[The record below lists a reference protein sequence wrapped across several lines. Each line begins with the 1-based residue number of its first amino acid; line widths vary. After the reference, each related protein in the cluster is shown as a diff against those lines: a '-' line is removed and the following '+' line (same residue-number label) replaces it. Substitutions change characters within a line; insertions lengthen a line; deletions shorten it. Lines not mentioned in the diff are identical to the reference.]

1 LKTKLL
7 IDADIYAFR
16 ALATTEEETNWGN
29 DVWTLSADHKQ
40 ALTVFTNEMQKITEE
55 LNSDNLL
62 LCFSGSD
69 NFRKHINPTYKG
81 NRKNTRKPLGYSTF
95 VENLKAAYDWQMHDN
110 LEADDVLGM
119 LATRPDNTG
128 DCVVVS
134 EDKDLMTIPC
144 KLYRPHAD
152 ERMDIS
158 EQDADRH
165 FFMQTLTGDPTDG
178 YKGCPTIGA
187 KRAEAIL
194 GSRPAWSLVEAA
206 FIKQG
211 LTREDALLQARMARI
226 LRWSDWDEKKREPIL
241 WEPSR
246 GAA

>member
-1 LKTKLL
+1 MTKLL

-16 ALATTEEETNWGN
+16 ALAATEEETNWGD
-29 DVWTLSADHKQ
+29 DVWTLSADHR
-40 ALTVFTNEMQKITEE
+40 AAYAAFSGEMLKIKEE
-55 LNSDNLL
+55 LKSDDLL

-69 NFRKHINPTYKG
+69 NFRKQINPTYKG
-81 NRKNTRKPLGYSTF
+81 NRKNSRKPLGYAAF
-95 VENLKAAYDWQMHDN
+95 VDKLKQEYDWKQHDN

-128 DCVVVS
+128 ACVVVS

-152 ERMDIS
+152 ERLDIS
-158 EQDADRH
+158 EQDADRN
-165 FFMQTLTGDPTDG
+165 FYMQTLTGDPTDG

-211 LTREDALLQARMARI
+211 LTKEDALMQARMARI

-241 WEPSR
+241 WRPDR

>member
-1 LKTKLL
+1 MKLL

-16 ALATTEEETNWGN
+16 ALAATEEETNWGD
-29 DVWTLSADHKQ
+29 DVWTLSADHR
-40 ALTVFTNEMQKITEE
+40 AAYAAFSGEILKIKEE
-55 LNSDNLL
+55 LKSDDLL

-69 NFRKHINPTYKG
+69 NFRKQINPTYKG
-81 NRKNTRKPLGYSTF
+81 NRKNSRKPLGYAAF
-95 VENLKAAYDWQMHDN
+95 VDKLKQEYDWKQHDN

-119 LATRPDNTG
+119 LATRPDNAG
-128 DCVVVS
+128 ACVVVS

-152 ERMDIS
+152 ERLNIS
-158 EQDADRH
+158 EQDADRN
-165 FFMQTLTGDPTDG
+165 FYMQTLTGDPTDG

-211 LTREDALLQARMARI
+211 LTKEDALMQARMARI

-241 WEPSR
+241 WRPDR